1 MIAGLREYLVQHLT
15 YLRSNSS
22 NKIRIEESLAAS
34 NVYEFDHH
42 AVVPVHGYD
51 DVDHYYRDSS
61 AVHLSHAITTRT
73 LAISAEDDPVCAHE
87 GCPTKDSELGPGL
100 VVAKTRT
107 GGHVAFI
114 EGLWGLTTKS
124 WMDSV
129 AVDWINTC
137 ISLSSDVQKLS

>member
-1 MIAGLREYLVQHLT
+1 LS
-15 YLRSNSS
+15 YLRSTPT
-22 NKIRIEESLAAS
+22 NKIRIEESLAAK
-34 NVYEFDHH
+34 NVFEFDHH

-61 AVHLSHAITTRT
+61 AVHVSHTISTRT

-87 GCPTKDSELGPGL
+87 GCPTEEQQLGPGL

-107 GGHVAFI
+107 GGHVGFI
-114 EGLWGLTTKS
+114 EGLWGYTDS

-129 AVDWINTC
+129 AVDWIGAC
-137 ISLSSDVQKLS
+137 LLLQEPLSYSTRRQE

>member
-1 MIAGLREYLVQHLT
+1 MKDHLKYLQ
-15 YLRSNSS
+15 SNTK
-22 NKIRIEESLAAS
+22 NKIRIDESLKAKS
-34 NVYEFDHH
+34 VREFDHH

-61 AVHLSHAITTRT
+61 ALHTSHSICIPT
-73 LAISAEDDPVCAHE
+73 LAISAEDDPVCDHE
-87 GCPTKDSELGPGL
+87 GCPTKDEELGTGL

-114 EGLWGLTTKS
+114 EGLWLGTTRS

-129 AVDWINTC
+129 AIDWIDTC
-137 ISLSSDVQKLS
+137 LKE